1 MLYMYKK
8 LMKQT
13 TIVTRNGEKYK
24 IGSEKLVIGV
34 AFYGIKFTFAATNLQ
49 ENSSASDAGTELQR
63 EDSSEM
69 GYHEVIHTIKIY

>member
-24 IGSEKLVIGV
+24 IGSEKLVIGDLIDLTQGDIV
-34 AFYGIKFTFAATNLQ
+34 PTDVRIVKAFSLKVN
-49 ENSSASDAGTELQR
+49 
-63 EDSSEM
+63 
-69 GYHEVIHTIKIY
+69 